1 MIKKNTI
8 IYISATVLVAAALVI
23 VLLLSSI
30 QQNNSVYSEPSEGEN
45 QTEVAYQFSESL
57 YMMPFL
63 SFMPTKESMS
73 HFVYWFDENE
83 LRIVGTANKRIDY
96 YKFSDGPQ
104 KLTVQDIEDKIDFS
118 TVASDLHLSSYKQ
131 ISRQASYVKQGK
143 TSERYDIYRADREV
157 WLVRVSD
164 DSIFNIYL
172 LEAKS
177 DFDISAWDETFAV
190 IETGDTVYGATFPI
204 GNHMHKFEMNDEVF
218 VPDDKFMCTI
228 ETPDYLSL
236 DSVFFAKDLIMK
248 QLEIVDKTDIA
259 DQIEQEEG
267 INYAAEIIGGRDYI
281 CAIDLEQYFNIFIGW
296 EFSSHTPV
304 NFSTLD
310 YMSVS

>member
-23 VLLLSSI
+23 VLLLSSM
-30 QQNNSVYSEPSEGEN
+30 QQNKAAYSEPSEGEN
-45 QTEVAYQFSESL
+45 QTEVAYQFSKSL
-57 YMMPFL
+57 YVMPFL
-63 SFMPTKESMS
+63 SFMPTKESMG

-83 LRIVGTANKRIDY
+83 LRIVDTSYKRIDS

-104 KLTVQDIEDKIDFS
+104 KLTVQDIEDKTEYSSI
-118 TVASDLHLSSYKQ
+118 ASDLRLSSYDN
-131 ISRQASYVKQGK
+131 IIRQASYVKQGK
-143 TSERYDIYRADREV
+143 NSERYDIYRADREV

-177 DFDISAWDETFAV
+177 DFDMTAWDETFAV
-190 IETGDTVYGATFPI
+190 LETGDTVYGATFPI
-204 GNHMHKFEMNDEVF
+204 GNHMHKFEMNDEEF
-218 VPDDKFMCTI
+218 EPDEKFMCTI

-236 DSVFFAKDLIMK
+236 DSVFFAKDIIIK

-259 DQIEQEEG
+259 DQIEQEDG
-267 INYAAEIIGGRDYI
+267 INYSAEIIGGRDYI
-281 CAIDLEQYFNIFIGW
+281 CAIDLEQYLNIFIGW

-304 NFSTLD
+304 SFSTLD

>member
-1 MIKKNTI
+1 MIKKDTI

-23 VLLLSSI
+23 VMLLSSM
-30 QQNNSVYSEPSEGEN
+30 QQNKSDCNKPTEGEN

-96 YKFSDGPQ
+96 FKFSDGLQ

-131 ISRQASYVKQGK
+131 ITRQASYVKQGR
-143 TSERYDIYRADREV
+143 TLERYDIYRADREV
-157 WLVRVSD
+157 WLVRISD

-172 LEAKS
+172 LEVKS
-177 DFDISAWDETFAV
+177 DFDIDAWDETFAV
-190 IETGDTVYGATFPI
+190 LETGDTVYGATFPI
-204 GNHMHKFEMNDEVF
+204 ENHMHKFEMNDEEF
-218 VPDDKFMCTI
+218 EPDDKYMCMI

-236 DSVFFAKDLIMK
+236 DNVFFAKDVIIK
-248 QLEIVDKTDIA
+248 QLELVDKMDIA
-259 DQIEQEEG
+259 EQIEQEDG
-267 INYAAEIIGGRDYI
+267 INYAAEIIGGREYI

-304 NFSTLD
+304 SFSTLD